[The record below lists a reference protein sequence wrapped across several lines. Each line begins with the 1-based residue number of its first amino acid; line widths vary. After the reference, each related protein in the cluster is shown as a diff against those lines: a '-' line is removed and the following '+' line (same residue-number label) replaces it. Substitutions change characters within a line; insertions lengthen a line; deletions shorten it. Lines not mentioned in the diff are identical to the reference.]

1 MGRVAAADHERYALA
16 RRESILSAALRVFA
30 HSGFPEARME
40 EVAAAAGLSK
50 AALYLYFPSKDAL
63 LRSLLKRYTLLPE
76 LPAMVAAL
84 GDTPPAAG
92 IPTLIA
98 QIWWLLRER
107 KELARIIVQEIQS
120 KPERARLLAEQV
132 GLPNAQSLAAYLER
146 WMKRGALRRQHSLAA
161 AQCLFGMLWF
171 FFLTQELAG
180 GRELYPL
187 SDQTVVDTVTKMFLE
202 GAAKPLRLVVAAR
215 RAAGA
220 RLRQKP

>member
-1 MGRVAAADHERYALA
+1 MGRVAAADHERFARA
-16 RRESILSAALRVFA
+16 RREAILSAALRVFA
-30 HSGFPEARME
+30 HSGFPEAKME
-40 EVAAAAGLSK
+40 DVAAAAGLSK

-63 LRSLLKRYTLLPE
+63 LQSLLKRYALLPE

-92 IPTLIA
+92 IPALIA
-98 QIWWLLRER
+98 QIWRRLRER
-107 KELARIIVQEIQS
+107 KELARVIVQEIQS

-146 WMKRGALRRQHSLAA
+146 WMRRGALRRQHPLAA

-180 GRELYPL
+180 GRQLYPL
-187 SDQTVVDTVTKMFLE
+187 SDKTVIDAVTQMFLE
-202 GAAKPLRLVVAAR
+202 GAAKPVSRVTAR
-215 RAAGA
+215 RADGA
-220 RLRQKP
+220 RPRQKP